1 MNPKIKVI
9 KIAHHRNGVTGE
21 PFHVV
26 LFRHKFDINDPVK
39 VAVVFQTT
47 HHIAILDTA
56 LLDKQVIEFGENS
69 WRGDQYEAALHKAI
83 TEWDRHNES

>member
-1 MNPKIKVI
+1 MNQKIKVL
-9 KIAHHRNGVTGE
+9 KIAHHRNGTIGE

-39 VAVVFQTT
+39 VAVVFKADY
-47 HHIAILDTA
+47 HVAVMDTA

-69 WRGDQYEAALHKAI
+69 WCGDQYEYALRKAI
-83 TEWDRHNES
+83 KEWEANN